1 LALSAAIEVREILAL
16 AQSRAPEDREKLMLA
31 LVDLCES
38 AADGGTVL
46 EPAVQMLMSSVF
58 MTLVAD
64 AERRIRQTLSAQI
77 ADAEWAPHA
86 LVNVLALDEI
96 EIARPI
102 IAQSPV
108 LDDQDLVQLLTLA
121 TIEHQI
127 EVAARPALSETVVE
141 AVLQQNEP
149 AVLTAL
155 ASNDTAEITPSAMA
169 HLLEAS
175 RHFASLRS
183 PLVRHPRLTSEM
195 AEKLYVWVGQ
205 SLRSA
210 IVGRFRVD
218 AVALDR
224 AIASAVNSAQGSNKT
239 SSFTTTDIERR
250 DAEWELVKKL
260 SQSKQLRPGYLMKA
274 LRDQRLSLFV
284 AALAQLVGV
293 QREQIELAIGG
304 DRPELLAL
312 ACTAAG
318 VDRSAYPAIL
328 QLVRD
333 LNKGLP
339 AGGSEA
345 GRRAMMAFDASDPD
359 LALRALRQ
367 ATQAA

>member
-1 LALSAAIEVREILAL
+1 MEVREILLL
-16 AQSRAPEDREKLMLA
+16 AESRAPEDRERLMLA
-31 LVDLCES
+31 LVNMCEAA
-38 AADGGTVL
+38 AADQAIL
-46 EPAVQMLMSSVF
+46 EPAIQMMMSSIF

-64 AERRIRQTLSAQI
+64 AEKRIRQTLSEHLAM
-77 ADAEWAPHA
+77 AGWAPHA
-86 LVNVLALDEI
+86 LINVLALDEI

-108 LDDQDLVQLLTLA
+108 LDDQDLIQLMTLA

-127 EVAARPALSETVVE
+127 AVAARPALSEAVVE
-141 AVLQQNEP
+141 AVLRQGEP

-155 ASNDTAEITPSAMA
+155 ASNDTAEVTPQAMA
-169 HLLEAS
+169 HLL
-175 RHFASLRS
+175 
-183 PLVRHPRLTSEM
+183 
-195 AEKLYVWVGQ
+195 AEKLYLWVGQ
-205 SLRSA
+205 SLRAA

-218 AVALDR
+218 AAALDR
-224 AIASAVNSAQGSNKT
+224 AIAGAVNAAQINDAPARPAAAAA
-239 SSFTTTDIERR
+239 TDAERN
-250 DAEWELVKKL
+250 DAEWNLVKKL
-260 SQSKQLRPGYLMKA
+260 NQSGQLRPGYLIKA

-284 AALAQLVGV
+284 AALAQLIGV
-293 QREQIELAIGG
+293 QRRQIELAIAG

-318 VDRSAYPAIL
+318 VDRSAYPTIL

-333 LNKGLP
+333 LNRGLP

>member
-1 LALSAAIEVREILAL
+1 MEVREILTL
-16 AQSRAPEDREKLMLA
+16 AESRTPEDRERLMLA
-31 LVDLCES
+31 LVDMCEGA
-38 AADGGTVL
+38 AADQTIL
-46 EPAVQMLMSSVF
+46 EPAIQMMMSSIF

-64 AERRIRQTLSAQI
+64 AERRIRQTLSEQLAN
-77 ADAEWAPHA
+77 APWAPHA

-108 LDDQDLVQLLTLA
+108 LDDQDLIQLMTLA

-127 EVAARPALSETVVE
+127 AVATRPALSEAVVE
-141 AVLQQNEP
+141 AVLRQGEP

-155 ASNDTAEITPSAMA
+155 ASNDTAEVTPAAMA

-175 RHFASLRS
+175 RQFASLRS

-205 SLRSA
+205 SLRAA

-218 AVALDR
+218 AAALDR
-224 AIASAVNSAQGSNKT
+224 AIAGAVNAAQMADGPVRPMVAVSADVEQS
-239 SSFTTTDIERR
+239 
-250 DAEWELVKKL
+250 DAEWNLVKKL
-260 SQSKQLRPGYLMKA
+260 NQSGQLRPGYLIKS

-284 AALAQLVGV
+284 AALAQLIGV
-293 QREQIELAIGG
+293 QRRQIELAIGG

-318 VDRSAYPAIL
+318 VDRGAYPTIL

-345 GRRAMMAFDASDPD
+345 GRRAMMAFDASDPE

-367 ATQAA
+367 ATQVA

>member
-1 LALSAAIEVREILAL
+1 MEVREILLL
-16 AQSRAPEDREKLMLA
+16 AESRAPEDRERLMLA
-31 LVDLCES
+31 LVNMCEAA
-38 AADGGTVL
+38 AADQAIL
-46 EPAVQMLMSSVF
+46 EPAIQMMMSSIF

-64 AERRIRQTLSAQI
+64 AEKRIRQTLSEHLAM
-77 ADAEWAPHA
+77 AGWAPHA
-86 LVNVLALDEI
+86 LINVLALDEI

-108 LDDQDLVQLLTLA
+108 LDDQDLIQLMTLA

-127 EVAARPALSETVVE
+127 AVAARPALSEAVVE
-141 AVLQQNEP
+141 AVLRQGEP

-155 ASNDTAEITPSAMA
+155 ASNDTAEVTPQAMA

-175 RHFASLRS
+175 RQFASLRS

-195 AEKLYVWVGQ
+195 AEKLYLWVGQ
-205 SLRSA
+205 SLRAA

-218 AVALDR
+218 AAALDR
-224 AIASAVNSAQGSNKT
+224 AIAGAVNAAQINDAPARPAAAAA
-239 SSFTTTDIERR
+239 TDAERN
-250 DAEWELVKKL
+250 DAEWNLVKKL
-260 SQSKQLRPGYLMKA
+260 NQSGQLRPGYLIKA

-284 AALAQLVGV
+284 AALAQLIGV
-293 QREQIELAIGG
+293 QRRQIELAIAG

-318 VDRSAYPAIL
+318 VDRSAYPTIL

-333 LNKGLP
+333 LNRGLP

>member
-1 LALSAAIEVREILAL
+1 LADTIEIHEILAL
-16 AQSRAPEDREKLMLA
+16 AQSRAPEDRERLMLA
-31 LVDLCES
+31 LVDLCQN
-38 AADGGTVL
+38 AASGGSVL
-46 EPAVQMLMSSVF
+46 EPAVQMLMNSIF

-64 AERRIRQTLSAQI
+64 AEKRIRQTLSEHLAT
-77 ADAEWAPHA
+77 ASWAPHA

-108 LDDQDLVQLLTLA
+108 LDDQDLIQLLTLA

-127 EVAARPALSETVVE
+127 EVATRPALSESVVE
-141 AVLQQNEP
+141 AVLRQGEP

-155 ASNDTAEITPSAMA
+155 AGNDTADVTPAAMA

-175 RHFASLRS
+175 RQFASLRS

-195 AEKLYVWVGQ
+195 AEKLYLWVGQ
-205 SLRSA
+205 SLRAA

-218 AVALDR
+218 AAALDR
-224 AIASAVNSAQGSNKT
+224 AMASAVNAAQVTGGVR
-239 SSFTTTDIERR
+239 SSTVIAADLERR
-250 DAEWELVKKL
+250 DAEWNLIKKL
-260 SQSKQLRPGYLMKA
+260 RHSGQLRPGYLIKA

-284 AALAQLVGV
+284 AALAQLIGV
-293 QREQIELAIGG
+293 QREQVELTISG

-318 VDRSAYPAIL
+318 VDRSAYSTIL

>member
-1 LALSAAIEVREILAL
+1 MSATLEVREILAL
-16 AQSRAPEDREKLMLA
+16 AQSRTAEDREKLMMA
-31 LVDLCES
+31 LVGLCEG
-38 AADGGTVL
+38 AADGGAVL
-46 EPAVQMLMSSVF
+46 EPAAQMLMSSVF
-58 MTLVAD
+58 MTLVQD
-64 AERRIRQTLSAQI
+64 AERRIRETLSELI
-77 ADAEWAPHA
+77 AGAAWAPHA
-86 LVNVLALDEI
+86 LINVLALDEI

-108 LDDQDLVQLLTLA
+108 LEDSDLIQLLTLA

-127 EVAARPALSETVVE
+127 EVAGRPAISEAVVE
-141 AVLQQNEP
+141 AVLSQNEP

-155 ASNDTAEITPSAMA
+155 ASNDTADVTPAAMA

-175 RHFASLRS
+175 RQFASLRS
-183 PLVRHPRLTSEM
+183 PLVRHPRLTAEM

-218 AVALDR
+218 ADALDR
-224 AIASAVNSAQGSNKT
+224 AIATAVDSARTPRASTVLSA
-239 SSFTTTDIERR
+239 TDIERR
-250 DAEWELVKKL
+250 EAEWGLVKKL
-260 SQSKQLRPGYLMKA
+260 DQSRQLRPGYLIKA

-293 QREQIELAIGG
+293 QREQIEMAISG

-318 VDRSAYPAIL
+318 VDRSAYPTIL

-367 ATQAA
+367 ATAAA

>member
-1 LALSAAIEVREILAL
+1 MEVREILLL
-16 AQSRAPEDREKLMLA
+16 AESRAPEDRERLMLA
-31 LVDLCES
+31 LVSLCEGA
-38 AADGGTVL
+38 AADQAIL
-46 EPAVQMLMSSVF
+46 EPAIQMMMSSIF

-64 AERRIRQTLSAQI
+64 AEKRIRQTLSEHLAT
-77 ADAEWAPHA
+77 AGWAPHA
-86 LVNVLALDEI
+86 LINVLALDEI

-108 LDDQDLVQLLTLA
+108 LEDQDLIQLMTLA

-127 EVAARPALSETVVE
+127 AVASRPALSESVVE
-141 AVLQQNEP
+141 AVLRQGEP

-155 ASNDTAEITPSAMA
+155 ASNDTAEITPRAMA

-175 RHFASLRS
+175 RQFASLRS

-195 AEKLYVWVGQ
+195 AEKLYLWVGQ
-205 SLRSA
+205 SLRAA

-218 AVALDR
+218 AAALDR
-224 AIASAVNSAQGSNKT
+224 AIASAVNAAQINDGPARPAAVV
-239 SSFTTTDIERR
+239 SSDIERN
-250 DAEWELVKKL
+250 DAEWGLVKKL
-260 SQSKQLRPGYLMKA
+260 NQSGQLRPGYLIKA

-284 AALAQLVGV
+284 AALAQLIGV
-293 QREQIELAIGG
+293 QRRQIELAITG

-318 VDRSAYPAIL
+318 VDRSAYPTIL

-333 LNKGLP
+333 LNRGLP